1 MLYSLQTLVKR
12 ARLSEDLM
20 LDDGFGC
27 GSFLNMVDEEE
38 SWMERPQF
46 CIKTSYVYDERQS
59 VLQGRKKFIEE
70 KKQKNNWSNLN

>member
-1 MLYSLQTLVKR
+1 MGRIDNSVSLDKSSLVMLYSLQMLVKR

-38 SWMERPQF
+38 S
-46 CIKTSYVYDERQS
+46 
-59 VLQGRKKFIEE
+59 
-70 KKQKNNWSNLN
+70 